1 MIISFLMPCLT
12 NKFSALNRKCITSG
26 LVQESHHHF
35 LNLLIHQLFSTIASR
50 KKKAK
55 APKRTKWREK
65 KKTEIKWQ
73 ALSGYWQLAPEKPK
87 SWQKVAIFIGG

>member
-1 MIISFLMPCLT
+1 YAENQRSNMIISFLMPCLT

-35 LNLLIHQLFSTIASR
+35 LSLLIHQLFSTIASR

-55 APKRTKWREK
+55 TLKRTKWREK

-73 ALSGYWQLAPEKPK
+73 A
-87 SWQKVAIFIGG
+87 